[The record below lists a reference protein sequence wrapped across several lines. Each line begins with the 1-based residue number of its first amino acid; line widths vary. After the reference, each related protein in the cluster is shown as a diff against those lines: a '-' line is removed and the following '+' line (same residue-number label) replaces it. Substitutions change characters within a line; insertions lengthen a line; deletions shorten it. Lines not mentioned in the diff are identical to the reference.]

1 MTSERSN
8 RINEVLSKRQ
18 SNIALVLENVHDHHN
33 IAAVMRTCD
42 AVGIQDIYV
51 LNTLIPKHDYFG
63 FQSSRSANRWVTI
76 HQFDN
81 TNECFLALRK
91 KYDLIFATHLGE
103 TSISVYD
110 INFTQCIALVFGN
123 EINGVSE
130 ETVRLSD
137 GNFIIPQVGM
147 IQSLN
152 ISVACAVTIYEAYR
166 QKNLA
171 GHYGHNHIPLSNEQS
186 LKESWSTKE
195 KAATRKIA
203 YKNSKKL

>member
-33 IAAVMRTCD
+33 IAAVMRTSD
-42 AVGIQDIYV
+42 AVGIQNIYV

-81 TNECFLALRK
+81 ANECFLELRK
-91 KYDLIFATHLGE
+91 KYDLIYATHLAE
-103 TSISVYD
+103 SSISVYD
-110 INFTQCIALVFGN
+110 INFVRSIALVFGN

-130 ETVRLSD
+130 EVVRLSD

-166 QKNLA
+166 QKNIA
-171 GHYGHNHIPLSNEQS
+171 GHYSHNHIPLTNEQV

-203 YKNSKKL
+203 YKNLKKL

>member
-1 MTSERSN
+1 MTPERSD
-8 RINEVLSKRQ
+8 RVNEVLSKRQ

-42 AVGIQDIYV
+42 AVGIQNIYV

-81 TNECFLALRK
+81 ANECFLELRK
-91 KYDLIFATHLGE
+91 KYGLIYATHLGE
-103 TSISVYD
+103 SSINVYNID
-110 INFTQCIALVFGN
+110 FTQNIALLFGN
-123 EINGVSE
+123 EIKGVSE
-130 ETVRLSD
+130 EAIRLSD

-152 ISVACAVTIYEAYR
+152 ISVACAVTIYEAFR
-166 QKNLA
+166 QKNIA
-171 GHYGHNHIPLSNEQS
+171 GHYNSNHIPLPNEQE

-195 KAATRKIA
+195 KAAIRKIA
-203 YKNSKKL
+203 YKNFKKL

>member
-1 MTSERSN
+1 MTSERSH

-18 SNIALVLENVHDHHN
+18 VNIALVLENVHDHHN

-81 TNECFLALRK
+81 AIECFLELRN
-91 KYDLIFATHLGE
+91 KYDLIYATHLAE
-103 TSISVYD
+103 SSISVYD
-110 INFTQCIALVFGN
+110 INFVQSIALVFGN
-123 EINGVSE
+123 EINGVSKE
-130 ETVRLSD
+130 AVHLSD

-166 QKNLA
+166 QKNMA
-171 GHYGHNHIPLSNEQS
+171 GHYSHNHIPLTNEQE

-203 YKNSKKL
+203 YKNFKKL

>member
-1 MTSERSN
+1 MTPERTN

-33 IAAVMRTCD
+33 IAAVMRTSD

-51 LNTLIPKHDYFG
+51 LNTRIPKHEYFG

-81 TNECFLALRK
+81 AAACFSELRK
-91 KYDLIFATHLGE
+91 KYDLIYATHLGE
-103 TSISVYD
+103 SSLSVYD
-110 INFTQCIALVFGN
+110 INFTQSVALVFGN
-123 EINGVSE
+123 EINGVTAE
-130 ETVRLSD
+130 VVNLSD

-152 ISVACAVTIYEAYR
+152 ISVACAVTIYEAFR
-166 QKNLA
+166 QKNIA
-171 GHYGHNHIPLSNEQS
+171 EHYTNKQVPHPNTEI
-186 LKESWSTKE
+186 LKKSWLVKE
-195 KAATRKIA
+195 KAATRKIT
-203 YKNSKKL
+203 YKNLDKL

>member
-1 MTSERSN
+1 MTPERTN

-18 SNIALVLENVHDHHN
+18 SNIAVVMENVHDHHN

-42 AVGIQDIYV
+42 AVGIQDMYV
-51 LNTLIPKHDYFG
+51 LNTQIPKHEYFG

-81 TNECFLALRK
+81 AVACFSALRK
-91 KYDLIFATHLGE
+91 KYDLIYATHLGE
-103 TSISVYD
+103 TSINVYD
-110 INFTQCIALVFGN
+110 INFTQSIALVFGN

-130 ETVRLSD
+130 EAARLSD

-152 ISVACAVTIYEAYR
+152 VSVACAVTIYEAYR
-166 QKNLA
+166 QKNVA
-171 GHYGHNHIPLSNEQS
+171 GHYSHQHTPHPDAQI
-186 LKESWSTKE
+186 LKENWSIKE
-195 KAATRKIA
+195 KTTARKIA
-203 YKNSKKL
+203 YKNLDKL